1 MNDQDYEW
9 LLELLDEGYSEE
21 EALYIIS
28 EAQQGW

>member
-21 EALYIIS
+21 EALYIIG